1 MTQLGLAPKRADLQ
15 HLAAVSHLKLSPAV
29 EQLRTQVVRTP
40 SCVDLLPG
48 GGPWPQG
55 APAEGST

>member
-1 MTQLGLAPKRADLQ
+1 M
-15 HLAAVSHLKLSPAV
+15 
-29 EQLRTQVVRTP
+29 QVIRTP

-55 APAEGST
+55 APAEGTT